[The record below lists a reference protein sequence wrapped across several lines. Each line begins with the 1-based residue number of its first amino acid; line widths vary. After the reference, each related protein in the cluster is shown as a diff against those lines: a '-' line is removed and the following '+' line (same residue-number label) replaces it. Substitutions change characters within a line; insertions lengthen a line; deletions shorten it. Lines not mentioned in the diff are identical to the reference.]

1 MDIEKIKQFF
11 EQLKDKPITAAAIDN
26 AARATGYAHELIPYY
41 IAFAEFYNI
50 NVQRE
55 LAELVAAGE
64 KAKAEKDER
73 KQRTDIKAASEKI
86 CEWLTSITAT
96 VETAPLDEIKETLSN
111 LNAETAALVTTAES
125 VNRFPTWADY
135 EAAWQKENEHDFSP
149 ELFNRLPFPEGTV
162 SYIGARTGRGKTTAK
177 VNIGIEA
184 LFPLG
189 KKIYPR
195 HVLFI
200 SLEENQKQI
209 LRRFSLCLA
218 YRDSTEENREKLLTV
233 TNPHTG
239 KTDPKNAYKNW
250 KKGREI
256 GGPGSAAFV
265 AAIIEADKK
274 IKTAVENGNLVFFDG
289 IGAQLSEI
297 LAAIHARN
305 RGDIVLL
312 DYIQKI
318 PADKASYSGNS
329 DLERIRDGSDE
340 LIKAAKIRECVV
352 IAGAQFNREG
362 YKGNTKNDDE
372 FTDADFRGCGDI
384 EQDGHNLLGI
394 GRSNDKKQFY
404 YKIIKSREGEIT
416 DNYYNLIFAGGY
428 SFIAHD
434 NNRIYKPMSG
444 SGTGTKRKKRLEDSG
459 ATSTETTREEN
470 RTTQNSPP
478 PKKVLTRDEI
488 RGTL

>member
-1 MDIEKIKQFF
+1 MDIEKKLKQFF
-11 EQLKDKPITAAAIDN
+11 EQLKEPITAAGIDA
-26 AARATGYAHELIPYY
+26 AARATGYALELIPFY
-41 IAFAEFYNI
+41 IAFAEFRNI

-55 LAELVAAGE
+55 LAALVTAGE
-64 KAKAEKDER
+64 KAKAEKDEQ
-73 KQRTDIKAASEKI
+73 KQRTDIKATSEEIQKQLASI
-86 CEWLTSITAT
+86 ITT
-96 VETAPLDEIKETLSN
+96 VEIAPLDEIKEAIAN
-111 LNAETAALVTTAES
+111 INAETAGLITIAET

-135 EAAWQKENEHDFSP
+135 EVAWQKENEHDFSP
-149 ELFNRLPFPEGTV
+149 KLFGRLSFPEGTV
-162 SYIGARTGRGKTTAK
+162 SYIGARTGRGKTTVK
-177 VNIGIEA
+177 VSIGIEA
-184 LFPLG
+184 LFPQEE
-189 KKIYPR
+189 KTNPR
-195 HVLFI
+195 RVLFI

-218 YRDSTEENREKLLTV
+218 YRDSTEETREKLLTV

-256 GGPGSAAFV
+256 GGPGNAEFV
-265 AAIIEADKK
+265 RAIIEADKK
-274 IKTAVENGNLVFFDG
+274 IKTAVEDGSLVFFDG

-297 LAAIHARN
+297 RAAIHARN

-318 PADKASYSGNS
+318 PADKVSYSGNS

-362 YKGNTKNDDE
+362 YKGKPNGDDE

-416 DNYYNLIFAGGY
+416 DKHYSLIFAGGY
-428 SFIAHD
+428 SFMANGD
-434 NNRIYKPMSG
+434 QIYTPQSG
-444 SGTGTKRKKRLEDSG
+444 SVFVARDKKNIGTSG
-459 ATSTETTREEN
+459 AASTETTGKKN
-470 RTTQNSPP
+470 RTTS
-478 PKKVLTRDEI
+478 PKKFLTRNDI
-488 RGTL
+488 KGT